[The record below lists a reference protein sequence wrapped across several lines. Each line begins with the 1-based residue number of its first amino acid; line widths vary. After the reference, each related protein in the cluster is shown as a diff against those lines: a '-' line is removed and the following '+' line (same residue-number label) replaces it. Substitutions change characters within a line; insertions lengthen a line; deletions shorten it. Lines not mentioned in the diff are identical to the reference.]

1 MTATRFLFVIGTGR
15 CGSTLLA
22 EILAAH
28 PEIGWISR
36 FPRHLAR
43 VARALPV
50 APHPIEAYGLLEQQ
64 VSPMLVDPCRDL
76 TAEDAAPWLERRL
89 RRFFET
95 HAQDE
100 ARPVFMHKFT
110 GWPRARL
117 VAAVFPDAKFV
128 HVYRDGRSVANSYLQ
143 VPWWRGYRGVPQ
155 WSFGDLSE
163 QERRE
168 WEATD
173 HSWTYLAGL
182 EWKRLMG
189 SFEAA
194 RAEIGPQRWLISWPG
209 RRKRRPQSCALQ
221 ASSPG
226 TDSTQRCH
234 ASGSRRGGR
243 THTAMSCGR
252 RTSPSWSP
260 CSPRPSH
267 AGATRQ
273 ARISLL
279 RDDDPARLRSGAS
292 TVPHV

>member
-194 RAEIGPQRWLISWPG
+194 RAEIGPQRWLDVRYEDLVARPKEETAAVLRFTGLEPWDGLDATLSRLGVSEG
-209 RRKRRPQSCALQ
+209 RKDAYRDELRPE
-221 ASSPG
+221 
-226 TDSTQRCH
+226 DV
-234 ASGSRRGGR
+234 
-243 THTAMSCGR
+243 
-252 RTSPSWSP
+252 
-260 CSPRPSH
+260 
-267 AGATRQ
+267 
-273 ARISLL
+273 SLL
-279 RDDDPARLRSGAS
+279 ESMLAS
-292 TVPHV
+292 TLARWGYAASEDQPAP

>member
-1 MTATRFLFVIGTGR
+1 
-15 CGSTLLA
+15 
-22 EILAAH
+22 
-28 PEIGWISR
+28 
-36 FPRHLAR
+36 
-43 VARALPV
+43 V

-194 RAEIGPQRWLISWPG
+194 RAEIGPQRWLDVRYEDLVARPKEETAAVLRFTGLEPWDGLDATLSRLGVSEG
-209 RRKRRPQSCALQ
+209 RKDAYRDELRPE
-221 ASSPG
+221 
-226 TDSTQRCH
+226 DV
-234 ASGSRRGGR
+234 
-243 THTAMSCGR
+243 
-252 RTSPSWSP
+252 
-260 CSPRPSH
+260 
-267 AGATRQ
+267 
-273 ARISLL
+273 SLL
-279 RDDDPARLRSGAS
+279 ESMLAS
-292 TVPHV
+292 TLARWGYAASEDQPAP

>member
-1 MTATRFLFVIGTGR
+1 
-15 CGSTLLA
+15 
-22 EILAAH
+22 
-28 PEIGWISR
+28 
-36 FPRHLAR
+36 
-43 VARALPV
+43 
-50 APHPIEAYGLLEQQ
+50 
-64 VSPMLVDPCRDL
+64 MLVDPCRDL

-95 HAQDE
+95 HARGE

-117 VAAVFPDAKFV
+117 VAAVFPEARFV

-194 RAEIGPQRWLISWPG
+194 RAEIEPQRWLDLRYEDLVARPKEETAAVLRFTGLEPWDGLDATLSRLGVSEG
-209 RRKRRPQSCALQ
+209 RKDAYRDELRPE
-221 ASSPG
+221 
-226 TDSTQRCH
+226 DV
-234 ASGSRRGGR
+234 
-243 THTAMSCGR
+243 
-252 RTSPSWSP
+252 
-260 CSPRPSH
+260 
-267 AGATRQ
+267 
-273 ARISLL
+273 SLL
-279 RDDDPARLRSGAS
+279 ESMLAS
-292 TVPHV
+292 TLARWGYAASEDQPAP